1 MRFLV
6 VHQARLRF
14 LNSMNDVKVKG
25 EKENALWSPEQ
36 KVHDIYCNIIRM
48 DGKICI
54 KKLVEGYCL
63 GAMVP

>member
-1 MRFLV
+1 
-6 VHQARLRF
+6 
-14 LNSMNDVKVKG
+14 MNDVKVKG

-36 KVHDIYCNIIRM
+36 KVHDIYCNITRM
-48 DGKICI
+48 DGKICT